1 MLYSG
6 SFLRIRMLILGP
18 YAGVYLNEFWR
29 SDPGCPQKQVFLL
42 LTKILGAETNLFV
55 QVHPDNAY
63 ALKHE
68 G

>member
-1 MLYSG
+1 MLYAG
-6 SFLRIRMLILGP
+6 SFLRIRMVILGP
-18 YAGVYLNEFWR
+18 YTGEYLNEFWR
-29 SDPGCPQKQVFLL
+29 SDPGYPQEQVFLL
-42 LTKILGAETNLFV
+42 LTKILGAEANLFV

>member
-1 MLYSG
+1 MLYAG

-63 ALKHE
+63 TLKHE

>member
-1 MLYSG
+1 MV
-6 SFLRIRMLILGP
+6 ILGP

-42 LTKILGAETNLFV
+42 LTKILGAEANLFV